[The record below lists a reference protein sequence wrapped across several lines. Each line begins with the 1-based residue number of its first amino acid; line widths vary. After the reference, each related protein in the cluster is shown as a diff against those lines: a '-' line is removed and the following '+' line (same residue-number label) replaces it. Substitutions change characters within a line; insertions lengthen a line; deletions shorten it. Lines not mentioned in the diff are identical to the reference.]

1 MLEKKMFSL
10 IDFLGIIIY
19 VTETKKKKKK
29 LLSY

>member
-19 VTETKKKKKK
+19 VTETKKKKKNC
-29 LLSY
+29 